1 MVQINPAT
9 EATLNEQALAGLR
22 ERLLSQVEA
31 LRAKAA
37 ALRGE
42 LATKE
47 GEASNTF
54 VAGVEG
60 AMVAEESDELIALL
74 QHEQHEWQA
83 ARAALAR
90 MSQGEYGLCEACG
103 GPIGLARLE
112 IVPEATLCVACQALE
127 ERRTYR

>member
-1 MVQINPAT
+1 MVQAHPTA
-9 EATLNEQALAGLR
+9 EAALSEQALAGLR

-42 LATKE
+42 LATKA
-47 GEASNTF
+47 GAASNTF
-54 VAGVEG
+54 VAGIEG
-60 AMVAEESDELIALL
+60 AMVAEESDDPIALL

-83 ARAALAR
+83 VYAALAR
-90 MSQGEYGLCEACG
+90 MNQGEYGLCEACG

-112 IVPEATLCVACQALE
+112 IVPEATLCVECQALE
-127 ERRTYR
+127 ERRVHR